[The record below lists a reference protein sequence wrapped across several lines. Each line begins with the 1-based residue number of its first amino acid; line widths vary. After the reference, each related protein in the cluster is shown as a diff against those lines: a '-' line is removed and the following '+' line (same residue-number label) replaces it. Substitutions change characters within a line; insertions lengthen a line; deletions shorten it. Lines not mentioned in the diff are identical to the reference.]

1 MKVLMILHLLSE
13 ESGFY
18 EENEETEETEAVQS
32 LHTSDTQD
40 RDRNPR
46 LSFDRPE
53 SSSMVEVLD
62 VVTKSGIR

>member
-1 MKVLMILHLLSE
+1 MKILMILHLLFE

-18 EENEETEETEAVQS
+18 EETEETEAVQS
-32 LHTSDTQD
+32 LRTSDTQD

-53 SSSMVEVLD
+53 SSSVVEVLD
-62 VVTKSGIR
+62 VVTQSGIR